1 MSDREREGRIERD
14 RREEGLEPRIWVG
27 SLADY
32 NNGVLHGDWLDAAV
46 DDEELLAAAQR
57 ILSGSREPDAEEW
70 GIFDYDDFGS
80 FKVGEYDGLE
90 YVARVARGIAEHGA
104 AFAAW
109 AQLHDGDSDM
119 LDQFEDAYL
128 GEYESI
134 EDWAREVLD
143 DLGLEEALVKGLPG
157 SLVAYVHIDY
167 EAWARD
173 AVLGGDVYA
182 EDNAGGW
189 IWLFANL

>member
-1 MSDREREGRIERD
+1 MSEREREGHNERD
-14 RREEGLEPRIWVG
+14 QREEQLAPRIWVG

-46 DDEELLAAAQR
+46 ADDVLLAGAQR
-57 ILSGSREPDAEEW
+57 ILASSRQPDAEEW
-70 GIFDYDDFGS
+70 GIFDYDEFGS
-80 FKVGEYDGLE
+80 FKVGECDRLE
-90 YVARVARGIAEHGA
+90 DVTRVARGIAEHGA

-109 AQLHDGDSDM
+109 AQLHDGHADM

-128 GEYESI
+128 GEYDSI
-134 EDWAREVLD
+134 NDWAREVLD
-143 DLGLEEALVKGLPG
+143 DFGIEEMLAAGVPE
-157 SLVAYVHIDY
+157 SLLSYVRMDY

-182 EDNAGGW
+182 EDKPEGG
-189 IWLFANL
+189 IWLFHSI